1 MAEAAGH
8 SGDERHQ
15 AERVDGHPLASCPD
29 HYQWSKP
36 ASVPSAGEY
45 SGAPNEQQTYD
56 YARTILK
63 LMTRFKDPRGK
74 VLIVGGGIAN
84 FTDVAATFKGTHAPP
99 VLDSVVAC
107 SHHTS
112 SNGFASLVK
121 LC

>member
-1 MAEAAGH
+1 
-8 SGDERHQ
+8 
-15 AERVDGHPLASCPD
+15 
-29 HYQWSKP
+29 
-36 ASVPSAGEY
+36 
-45 SGAPNEQQTYD
+45 
-56 YARTILK
+56 
-63 LMTRFKDPRGK
+63 MTRFKDPRGK